1 MNSILETALPADRH
15 GGSGFPT
22 AAQPTLFER
31 ERTTPSNGRA
41 SDAADEGSLAEGTEE
56 RIAWTQEELVMLH
69 GILFDTCV
77 ERLNDPET
85 PLDEV
90 VDCLRWIFS
99 DRSKEAQPFSFSNT
113 MRLYQRPHARYVR
126 EVLQTGLKG
135 YLTER
140 LTRYPAWVSE
150 AFWSDPDRFADEL
163 ERNPQ
168 WINERVRRLARDG
181 DLFAA

>member
-1 MNSILETALPADRH
+1 MISTLESALPVARH
-15 GGSGFPT
+15 EGSGGL
-22 AAQPTLFER
+22 AATQPMLFER

-41 SDAADEGSLAEGTEE
+41 SDAQDAGSLAEGTEE
-56 RIAWTQEELVMLH
+56 RITWTQEEVVMLH

-140 LTRYPAWVSE
+140 LTPYPAWVSE

>member
-1 MNSILETALPADRH
+1 MISILETALPAARH
-15 GGSGFPT
+15 GSSGCLA
-22 AAQPTLFER
+22 AAQSTLFER

-41 SDAADEGSLAEGTEE
+41 GDAAGEGSLADSTEE
-56 RIAWTQEELVMLH
+56 RIAWTQDEVVMLH
-69 GILFDTCV
+69 GIIFDTCV

-99 DRSKEAQPFSFSNT
+99 DRSKEARAFSFSNT

-140 LTRYPAWVSE
+140 LARYPRWVAE

>member
-1 MNSILETALPADRH
+1 MISILETALPAARH
-15 GGSGFPT
+15 GGSGFLT
-22 AAQPTLFER
+22 ATQPTLFER
-31 ERTTPSNGRA
+31 ERSTPSNGRA
-41 SDAADEGSLAEGTEE
+41 SDADEGSLAEGTEE
-56 RIAWTQEELVMLH
+56 RIAWTPEEVVMLH

-113 MRLYQRPHARYVR
+113 MRLYQGPHARYVR

-140 LTRYPAWVSE
+140 LTPYPAWVSE

-168 WINERVRRLARDG
+168 WINERVRRVSRHG

>member
-1 MNSILETALPADRH
+1 MISNQETRLPAARH
-15 GGSGFPT
+15 GIGRAPMPAQSGLFAP
-22 AAQPTLFER
+22 AQTSRFAPPSSGTEDER
-31 ERTTPSNGRA
+31 EWDDDNVTRIEWTR
-41 SDAADEGSLAEGTEE
+41 EE
-56 RIAWTQEELVMLH
+56 IVMLH

-77 ERLNDPET
+77 EKLNDSET

-99 DRSKEAQPFSFSNT
+99 EPGKEANAFSFSNT
-113 MRLYQRPHARYVR
+113 LKLYQRPGAWRVR
-126 EVLQTGLKG
+126 EAIEVGLAN
-135 YLTER
+135 YLNGQF
-140 LTRYPAWVSE
+140 TRYPAWVAQ

-168 WINERVRRLARDG
+168 CVNEALRRRSRDG

>member
-1 MNSILETALPADRH
+1 MISILESAFPAARH
-15 GGSGFPT
+15 GGSAFLT
-22 AAQPTLFER
+22 ATQPTLFER

-41 SDAADEGSLAEGTEE
+41 SDAAGECSLAESTED
-56 RIAWTQEELVMLH
+56 RIAWTQDEVVMLH

-140 LTRYPAWVSE
+140 LTRYPRWVAE